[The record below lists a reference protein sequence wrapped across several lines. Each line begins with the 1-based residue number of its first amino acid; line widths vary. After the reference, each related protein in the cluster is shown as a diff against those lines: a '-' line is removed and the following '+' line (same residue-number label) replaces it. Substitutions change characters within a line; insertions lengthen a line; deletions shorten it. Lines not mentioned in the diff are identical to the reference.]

1 MQNVEIKAE
10 YRANNG
16 KGVART
22 LRRDG
27 RIPAV
32 LYSKGKSTSLSLLL
46 SHVQKIFHTHAGSH
60 SIFQLEVAGRPDGA
74 GTAMALIRAV
84 QRDPITGR
92 IMHLDFFELS
102 EKDLVKNR
110 VPVEIVG
117 ELPIGVKLGG
127 VLEHNVRE
135 LMVECL
141 PSVMPDHLKL
151 DASSLGI
158 NATFYVRDLPMV
170 PGLRILESPDTVLVH
185 ILPPRTEST
194 PEATAGAESAK
205 K

>member
-1 MQNVEIKAE
+1 MQSVEIKAE
-10 YRANNG
+10 YRGNSG

-22 LRRDG
+22 LRREG

-32 LYSKGKSTSLSLLL
+32 LYSKGHSTSLSLHLN
-46 SHVQKIFHTHAGSH
+46 HVQKIFQTHAGSH
-60 SIFQLEVAGRPDGA
+60 SIFQLEVAGRPDGSEKS
-74 GTAMALIRAV
+74 MALIRAV

-117 ELPIGVKLGG
+117 EMPIGVKLGG
-127 VLEHNVRE
+127 VLEHNLRD

-141 PSVMPDHLKL
+141 PAVMPDHLKL
-151 DASSLGI
+151 DASNLGI
-158 NATFYVRDLPMV
+158 NATFHVRDLPAI
-170 PGLRILESPDTVLVH
+170 PGLRIIESPDSVLVH
-185 ILPPRTEST
+185 ILPPRTEAT
-194 PEATAGAESAK
+194 PTPAAGAEPAK